1 MTEEIE
7 LKIKDV
13 IQRTY
18 NVKSIRLE
26 ASDDK
31 AFKPGQYLI
40 VKIKSGGKELIKAL
54 SISSSPTEKG
64 YIEFTKKLTQS
75 EFSNALD
82 RLNKGDLIRVRYPL
96 GAFTFEGEYPK
107 LAFLSG
113 GIGVTPIRSICKNAV
128 DKNIGADM
136 VLIYGNRSAK
146 DIVFRDDFDLMQKQY
161 PKLKIVHVLC
171 ESAAEIECVIGVIN
185 SQVIKNNIPDYL
197 ERRFYLCGP
206 PGMVEAMKNI
216 LLNELMV
223 TKENIVTEKFAGY

>member
-26 ASDDK
+26 VSDDK

-40 VKIKSGGKELIKAL
+40 VKIRSDGKDLVKAL

-75 EFSNALD
+75 KFSNALD
-82 RLNKGDLIRVRYPL
+82 KLKKGDLARVRYPL

-113 GIGVTPIRSICKNAV
+113 GIGITPIRSICKNAV

-146 DIVFRDDFDLMQKQY
+146 DIVFRDDFDSMQKY
-161 PKLKIVHVLC
+161 YAKLKVVHVLC
-171 ESAAEIECVIGVIN
+171 ESASEIECIMGVIN
-185 SQVIKNNIPDYL
+185 SQVIKNNIPDYM
-197 ERRFYLCGP
+197 ERRFFLCGP
-206 PGMVEAMKNI
+206 PGMVEVMKNI

-223 TKENIVTEKFAGY
+223 TKENIITENFTGY